1 MASSLCCNSVSFAQQ
16 HNANAARRQPPLA
29 SGVIAPLPPTASLCH
44 DRGMKRALLLPLLLA
59 PLLTATP
66 AMARDSLGM
75 FGNWG
80 AFRDAAVPRCY
91 AIAMAEPG
99 RGPRGTIAYAD
110 VGTWPRRGL
119 RGQVH
124 FRLSRRIDAHRAVT
138 LSIGGQRI
146 KLSAGGGDAWA
157 PSPREDA
164 AITAA
169 MRSAGT
175 MTLYAHDTSGKGFSD
190 SYVLTGA
197 ATAMDA
203 AMLGCAR
210 DR

>member
-1 MASSLCCNSVSFAQQ
+1 MRHGVAHRPA
-16 HNANAARRQPPLA
+16 LA
-29 SGVIAPLPPTASLCH
+29 CRAPLPPGALLCH
-44 DRGMKRALLLPLLLA
+44 DGMMKRARLLPLLV
-59 PLLTATP
+59 PVLLVATP
-66 AMARDSLGM
+66 ALARDSLGM
-75 FGNWG
+75 FGTWG

-99 RGPRGTIAYAD
+99 RGPHRFTAYAD
-110 VGTWPRRGL
+110 VGTWPKRAL

-124 FRLSRRIDAHRAVT
+124 FRLSRRIDANRPVV
-138 LSIGGQRI
+138 LSIGGQKIR
-146 KLSAGGGDAWA
+146 LSAGGNDAWA

-169 MRSAGT
+169 MRSAST
-175 MTLYAHDTSGKGFSD
+175 MTIYAHEASGKVFYD
-190 SYVLTGA
+190 SYMLSGA

-203 AMLGCAR
+203 AMLGCAG

>member
-1 MASSLCCNSVSFAQQ
+1 
-16 HNANAARRQPPLA
+16 
-29 SGVIAPLPPTASLCH
+29 
-44 DRGMKRALLLPLLLA
+44 MKRTLLLPLLLIA
-59 PLLTATP
+59 SP

-75 FGNWG
+75 FGQWG

-99 RGPRGTIAYAD
+99 RGNHTFTAYAD
-110 VGTWPRRGL
+110 VATWPKRNL
-119 RGQVH
+119 RGQFH
-124 FRLSRRIDAHRAVT
+124 MRLSRRLIGNRPVT
-138 LSIGGQRI
+138 LSIGGQKIR
-146 KLSAGGGDAWA
+146 LSAGSGDAWA

-169 MRSAGT
+169 MRSATT
-175 MTLYAHDTSGKGFSD
+175 MSVNARDASGRVFND
-190 SYVLTGA
+190 SYVLAGA

-203 AMLGCAR
+203 AMLGCAQ